1 MDHEIMQTNEIRG
14 SVEKL
19 ENVSVEMT
27 EEKQILKERETRLLP
42 VKNNFP
48 YFISL
53 SLGFGVI
60 YTFCLYKNPAG
71 ITYWNLSYF
80 GMVSGVV

>member
-48 YFISL
+48 YKILWPF
-53 SLGFGVI
+53 
-60 YTFCLYKNPAG
+60 KRNH
-71 ITYWNLSYF
+71 
-80 GMVSGVV
+80 